1 LYAPGVVVP
10 GLPSGDEPIG
20 RFLERHGAKV
30 EAVLD
35 KANALR
41 DRVKKVLGR

>member
-1 LYAPGVVVP
+1 MYAPGAV
-10 GLPSGDEPIG
+10 GAALPSNDEPIG
-20 RFLERHGAKV
+20 KFLEKHGAKV

-41 DRVKKVLGR
+41 DKVKKVLGR